1 MDTESEP
8 FEGEA
13 ETPKSPHTVA
23 PPTCHVEESESN
35 GTSGARSTPSDSIAP
50 FLPDHP
56 LTHTT
61 HVLVS
66 SLRRTV
72 RLAMRVLPVMSHGLS
87 VSDSEFRKRFKSSY
101 DSSPSSTFLVRKR
114 YKGTFEIILD
124 NDSEGDE
131 LGEEEDDKVEESS
144 DLDSKSE
151 DVEDDCPTVE
161 DEDPVTEDEG
171 HTAGDKG
178 PSMEV
183 KILGLGGDEAIPEDP
198 RDSMVYI
205 DVPAYPPS
213 APLAQT
219 PPSPEWSSALL
230 HVSLAPSIVPLPIL
244 SPMISLF
251 VPSPV
256 ATLAMAKA
264 EGFLTGGGQDEIFFY
279 RYRFRSLEHEQER
292 ITVMFGAL
300 WRPVL
305 ALEACA
311 GPDRVVARAEGN
323 ERSCYYFGAGE
334 GPLVV
339 TSRIGLY
346 PSYLL
351 RQHDRSVRNFESKRY
366 YERLP

>member
-8 FEGEA
+8 FEGEV

-23 PPTCHVEESESN
+23 PPTCRVEESEGN
-35 GTSGARSTPSDSIAP
+35 GTFGVRSTPSDSIAP
-50 FLPDHP
+50 LSPDHP

-61 HVLVS
+61 HVLVP
-66 SLRRTV
+66 SLHRTA
-72 RLAMRVLPVMSHGLS
+72 RLAMRVMPVMSHGLP

-101 DSSPSSTFLVRKR
+101 DSLPSSTFLVRKR

-131 LGEEEDDKVEESS
+131 LGEDEDEE
-144 DLDSKSE
+144 
-151 DVEDDCPTVE
+151 VEDDCPTIK

-178 PSMEV
+178 PSIEV
-183 KILGLGGDEAIPEDP
+183 KIL
-198 RDSMVYI
+198 V
-205 DVPAYPPS
+205 
-213 APLAQT
+213 PLAQT
-219 PPSPEWSSALL
+219 PPLPEWSSASL

-256 ATLAMAKA
+256 AIPAMAKA
-264 EGFLTGGGQDEIFFY
+264 EGFLTGGSQDEIFSY

-292 ITVMFGAL
+292 ITVTFGAL

-311 GPDRVVARAEGN
+311 GHRVVVRAEGN
-323 ERSCYYFGAGE
+323 ERSCYCFGVGE
-334 GPLVV
+334 GP
-339 TSRIGLY
+339 
-346 PSYLL
+346 
-351 RQHDRSVRNFESKRY
+351 
-366 YERLP
+366 